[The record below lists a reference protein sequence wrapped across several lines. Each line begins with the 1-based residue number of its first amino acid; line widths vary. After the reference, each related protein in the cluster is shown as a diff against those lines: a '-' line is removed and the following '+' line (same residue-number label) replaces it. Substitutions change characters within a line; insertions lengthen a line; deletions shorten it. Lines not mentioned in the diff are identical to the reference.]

1 MPNPEVENRI
11 RTLCAKV
18 ISAEEPELSSLI
30 HKLREAIRE
39 QNAQARKGLVR
50 DLMRSFRQPNTPS

>member
-1 MPNPEVENRI
+1 MPNLQLESRI

-30 HKLREAIRE
+30 HELREAIRE
-39 QNAQARKGLVR
+39 QNQQARKGLVR
-50 DLMRSFRQPNTPS
+50 DLMRSFRQPNNAS